1 MMMRN
6 SKPLNGGELLRD
18 GNKYEEYQVGC
29 KELL

>member
-1 MMMRN
+1 MRN
-6 SKPLNGGELLRD
+6 SKLSNGEELLPD